1 MEGSLTECDQA
12 DWFFIGNTEEA
23 STQTLPSLPDPVS
36 LASAATQTFQ
46 DLPEQP
52 VPSRIGYVVAG
63 AALLGL
69 GLAAGRYWAARAPE
83 GPASQALVSV
93 EGQQT
98 QKLEGEAITS
108 PSSEPLPVNVKDTK
122 DGSPKVLQ
130 DWGEAATPSLP
141 ALESSL
147 EPALSPSLGAFA
159 CDVPPASTSCEPADK
174 DMNAAEIVPVPDSV
188 LTQVEGKQ
196 ASRYNLQGAAV
207 IGLGLTA
214 FAAAGLLSRTLWCK
228 GANMR
233 QLCAARQVGSAQHE
247 RLQGSLPTM
256 SPAPKPTG
264 QAGKNNPVGNGTS
277 KAQHIS
283 SFATPC
289 GPSSTKSHGIM
300 KQDASDCVDI
310 DFAILAKSRLRPA
323 ATQQAEVYILDGIVR
338 PVPPTS
344 SRVFR
349 MLPKQ

>member
-69 GLAAGRYWAARAPE
+69 GLAAGRFLAARAPE
-83 GPASQALVSV
+83 GPPPQALVSA

-98 QKLEGEAITS
+98 QKLEGEPIT
-108 PSSEPLPVNVKDTK
+108 SSEPLPVSLKDTK
-122 DGSPKVLQ
+122 DGSPMVLQ

-147 EPALSPSLGAFA
+147 ESALSPSLGAFA
-159 CDVPPASTSCEPADK
+159 CDVPPATTSCEPADK
-174 DMNAAEIVPVPDSV
+174 DLNAAEIAPVPDSV
-188 LTQVEGKQ
+188 LTQVAGKQ

-214 FAAAGLLSRTLWCK
+214 FAAAGFLSRPLWCK

-233 QLCAARQVGSAQHE
+233 QLCAARQASSAQHE

-256 SPAPKPTG
+256 SAPKPTG
-264 QAGKNNPVGNGTS
+264 QAGKNNTVGNVNGAS
-277 KAQHIS
+277 KAQHLP

-289 GPSSTKSHGIM
+289 IPSNTKSHGM
-300 KQDASDCVDI
+300 MQDASDCVDI
-310 DFAILAKSRLRPA
+310 DFAILAKSRPRPA

>member
-69 GLAAGRYWAARAPE
+69 GLAAGRFWAARAPE

-108 PSSEPLPVNVKDTK
+108 LSSEPLPVNVK
-122 DGSPKVLQ
+122 

-159 CDVPPASTSCEPADK
+159 CDVPPATTSCEPADK
-174 DMNAAEIVPVPDSV
+174 DLKAAEIVPVPDSV

-214 FAAAGLLSRTLWCK
+214 FAAAGLLSRPLWCK

-233 QLCAARQVGSAQHE
+233 QLSAARQVSSAQHE

-264 QAGKNNPVGNGTS
+264 QAGKNNTVGNGTS
-277 KAQHIS
+277 KAHHIS

-289 GPSSTKSHGIM
+289 APSSTKSHGM

-310 DFAILAKSRLRPA
+310 DFAILAKSRLRTA

>member
-69 GLAAGRYWAARAPE
+69 GLAAGRFWAARAPE

-108 PSSEPLPVNVKDTK
+108 LSSEPLPVNVKDTK

-159 CDVPPASTSCEPADK
+159 CDVPPATTSCEPADK
-174 DMNAAEIVPVPDSV
+174 DLKAAEIVPVPDSV

-214 FAAAGLLSRTLWCK
+214 FAAAGLLSRPLWCK

-233 QLCAARQVGSAQHE
+233 QLSAARQVSSAQHE

-264 QAGKNNPVGNGTS
+264 QAGKNNTVGNGTS
-277 KAQHIS
+277 KAHHIS

-289 GPSSTKSHGIM
+289 APSSTKSHGM

-310 DFAILAKSRLRPA
+310 DFAILAKSRLRTA